1 MEADD
6 NDVDFDCED
15 DAAPDGR
22 HSDAKSIV
30 EDQEN
35 CDPFLSESSCSSDD
49 TSHESDTDRV

>member
-22 HSDAKSIV
+22 DSDAESIV

-35 CDPFLSESSCSSDD
+35 CDPFLSESS
-49 TSHESDTDRV
+49 